1 MATGSDIVVMT
12 PLLSRPSAGAVIG
25 ALFTVTLVL
34 FVLGLLGF
42 AGL

>member
-1 MATGSDIVVMT
+1 MT
-12 PLLSRPSAGAVIG
+12 PLLSRPSAGGLIAT
-25 ALFTVTLVL
+25 LFVVTLVL